1 MKSTAEKWGIR
12 GVLDSVNSQR
22 TQEPPDVRRAVAVD
36 VEPEP
41 QRSELDP
48 EAAAIDHIVYALR
61 PLNGEARSRVLQYI
75 AARFPAHK
83 FED

>member
-1 MKSTAEKWGIR
+1 MSAAEKWGIR
-12 GVLDSVNSQR
+12 SVIETVNRQT
-22 TQEPPDVRRAVAVD
+22 TQDRPLDVRKTMPVD

-41 QRSELDP
+41 QRQELDP

-61 PLNGEARSRVLQYI
+61 PLSGEARSRVLNYI
-75 AARFPAHK
+75 GLRFPAPK